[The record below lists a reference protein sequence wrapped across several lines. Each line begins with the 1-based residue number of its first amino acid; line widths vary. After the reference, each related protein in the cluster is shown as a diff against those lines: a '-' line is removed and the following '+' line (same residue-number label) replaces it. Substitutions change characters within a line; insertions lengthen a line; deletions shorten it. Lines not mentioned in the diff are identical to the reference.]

1 METKVSVLLCAYNG
15 EAYIAEAIKSTL
27 AQTFQDFEF
36 IIVDDGSTDNTL
48 KIIRSFHDER
58 MKVIEGK
65 HDYIC
70 SLNLGLTHCHGMYI
84 ARMDADDIMMPNRL
98 EKQVALMDAKHNV
111 TVCASWA
118 QTFGNVKHIIGNVVQ
133 GEVEN
138 INVLFLS
145 GNFLIHPTCMIRRSF
160 LTLHHLNYKDYPYAE
175 DYKLWTD
182 IAWHGGHFYVIPQRL
197 IYYRVTPTQ
206 VTNVYR
212 REQYQTRQT
221 IQQEIIEK
229 KLKQV
234 PQEFK
239 KRVGKLYRQLLLTYN
254 DGILSADDVI
264 YMMSRLFRNEKIKM
278 S

>member
-182 IAWHGGHFYVIPQRL
+182 IAWHGGHFYVGFA
-197 IYYRVTPTQ
+197 
-206 VTNVYR
+206 
-212 REQYQTRQT
+212 
-221 IQQEIIEK
+221 K
-229 KLKQV
+229 
-234 PQEFK
+234 
-239 KRVGKLYRQLLLTYN
+239 
-254 DGILSADDVI
+254 
-264 YMMSRLFRNEKIKM
+264 
-278 S
+278 